1 MCVRW
6 YVSSDTLERS
16 IIRCINALRYTWS
29 RASLALILYLRLLIS
44 KKIEFRR
51 DEVCY
56 VIRTSAVFSVFSLF
70 FFSVFSLVCFR
81 QFFFPAPP
89 HESVKRKF
97 HRVQWPLS
105 ERSATTLVTRLYL
118 LVTFSYYV
126 YLRIRDVVIR
136 FFIFLLVRVSFPFIS
151 QLSK

>member
-1 MCVRW
+1 MYVRW
-6 YVSSDTLERS
+6 YFSSGTLE
-16 IIRCINALRYTWS
+16 LFVVLTRYDTRS
-29 RASLALILYLRLLIS
+29 RASLALIVYLRLLIS
-44 KKIEFRR
+44 TKTEFRR
-51 DEVCY
+51 DEVCH
-56 VIRTSAVFSVFSLF
+56 VIRTSAVFSLF
-70 FFSVFSLVCFR
+70 FLRFFSVFSLLCLR
-81 QFFFPAPP
+81 QFFFPTPP

-105 ERSATTLVTRLYL
+105 ERSTTTFVTRLYL

-126 YLRIRDVVIR
+126 YLRIREVVIR